1 MFLSHQLASVSFFFF
16 LSHRMS
22 VQLSLL
28 TFKLL
33 LFLCRSNVYVCYF
46 AFAPCK
52 QSNRALFPGRR
63 GEGGLEE
70 VAFLSLSV
78 SCLYLDLSSPLF
90 LLQALSLSQ
99 SGRIRTKHK
108 VNSAGVGHSNE
119 WLCVNVNIH
128 TELQGCRERSC
139 LSLPLGAACRSD
151 LVFKLQAWLHVN
163 YLATSCFYTRK

>member
-1 MFLSHQLASVSFFFF
+1 MYFVIVSVSPVGICFFFFF

-28 TFKLL
+28 TFKLP

-78 SCLYLDLSSPLF
+78 SCLYLDLSSPLC
-90 LLQALSLSQ
+90 LIQALSLSQ

-119 WLCVNVNIH
+119 WLCVNVNTH
-128 TELQGCRERSC
+128 TYTLNYK
-139 LSLPLGAACRSD
+139 GAENV
-151 LVFKLQAWLHVN
+151 LVCH
-163 YLATSCFYTRK
+163 YL